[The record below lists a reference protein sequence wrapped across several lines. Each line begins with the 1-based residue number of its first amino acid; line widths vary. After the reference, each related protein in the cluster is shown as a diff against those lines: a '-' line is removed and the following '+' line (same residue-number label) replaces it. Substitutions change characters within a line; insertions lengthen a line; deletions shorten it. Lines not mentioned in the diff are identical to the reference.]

1 MVRKHSVSQD
11 FCCSSVC
18 KILVSYNQWHLL
30 VLMKYSFKRLK
41 DNVFIMLRV
50 ERTFLK
56 KTTKLRSH
64 KRLYNSI
71 NKVKKQ
77 KTDLEEIFAKHL
89 T

>member
-1 MVRKHSVSQD
+1 
-11 FCCSSVC
+11 
-18 KILVSYNQWHLL
+18 
-30 VLMKYSFKRLK
+30 MKYSFKRLK

-56 KTTKLRSH
+56 KTKLRSH
-64 KRLYNSI
+64 KRLHNSV